1 LLLQLFLWLLKYCY
15 TDTEDCLMP
24 QPEHSSKLNRSVGP
38 VLDIAGLSFYY
49 QDKAYV
55 LKDINLGI
63 RPGERVGVVGPNGTG
78 KTTLFML
85 ISGVLKPTAGEVRL
99 FNKPV
104 LPGKF
109 YPDIGVVFQNPNDQ
123 LFCPSVYD
131 DVAFGPRNM
140 SLSREEVDARVREAL
155 DITGI
160 AEMGHRPPHHLSG
173 GQKRLVAIAGVLA
186 MRPRLMVY
194 DEPTSNLDMR
204 FRRRLIKLFKN
215 SPQEATVVASHD
227 LEFVLE
233 VCSRVILMDGGSII
247 AAGNP
252 EEILGNVE
260 LMEAHGLERPHSLVP
275 HARPHH
281 IRP

>member
-1 LLLQLFLWLLKYCY
+1 MY
-15 TDTEDCLMP
+15 
-24 QPEHSSKLNRSVGP
+24 QPEHSSKLNQSVGA
-38 VLDIAGLSFYY
+38 VLDIAGLSFFY
-49 QDKAYV
+49 QDKTYV
-55 LKDINLGI
+55 LKDIDLTI
-63 RPGERVGVVGPNGTG
+63 LPGERVGVVGPNGTG

-85 ISGVLKPTAGEVRL
+85 ISGVLKPTAGEVLL

-155 DITGI
+155 AITGI
-160 AEMGHRPPHHLSG
+160 DGLEGRPPHHLSG

-204 FRRRLIKLFKN
+204 FRRRLIKLFIN

-227 LEFVLE
+227 LEFMLE

-247 AAGNP
+247 ADGNP
-252 EEILGNVE
+252 KEILGDVE

-275 HARPHH
+275 HALPHH
-281 IRP
+281 G